1 MKIIRLLYTNYCLSF
16 LICFLSSLII
26 FFIFS
31 LIGNLNEELLFNTI
45 LKLSLLNSLQ
55 ILIYVPAFIFLMSVI
70 LFIIFLR
77 MKNEIIIIKTYLSA
91 QRFLIFFIP
100 VVILFS
106 ILELNKSKII
116 LSVDD
121 IKDEILQSNKYTKT
135 KIFLKEDT
143 NLKTYTVLNSFDF
156 NNINNLEY
164 RSYQIL
170 NNKINIAEYS
180 NSLSILDNI
189 LRVNNYTIYKEDL
202 IENVNRKKMLDIS
215 INQLSDTKTFVKKL
229 TTNKNFKVEISLLN
243 LFIFF
248 VLFFLYIFF
257 IFFNS
262 KFVNSKQSLRFPILI
277 SILILIYAFIVFNTS
292 LSFYKKEFEIIGS
305 VIVGMFLL
313 KEYLSE

>member
-202 IENVNRKKMLDIS
+202 IENVNRKKMLDYIHKS
-215 INQLSDTKTFVKKL
+215 QSVQKT
-229 TTNKNFKVEISLLN
+229 
-243 LFIFF
+243 
-248 VLFFLYIFF
+248 YI
-257 IFFNS
+257 
-262 KFVNSKQSLRFPILI
+262 Q
-277 SILILIYAFIVFNTS
+277 
-292 LSFYKKEFEIIGS
+292 
-305 VIVGMFLL
+305 
-313 KEYLSE
+313 

>member
-1 MKIIRLLYTNYCLSF
+1 MKIIRLLYIKYSLSL
-16 LICFLSSLII
+16 LICILSSLII
-26 FFIFS
+26 FLIFS

-70 LFIIFLR
+70 LFTIFLR
-77 MKNEIIIIKTYLSA
+77 MKNEIIIIKTYLSV

-100 VVILFS
+100 VVIIFS
-106 ILELNKSKII
+106 VLELNKSKII
-116 LSVDD
+116 LSLDD
-121 IKDEILQSNKYTKT
+121 IKEEILQNNNYTKT

-143 NLKTYTVLNSFDF
+143 NLKTYTVLNSLDF

-180 NSLSILDNI
+180 NSLFILDNI
-189 LRVNNYTIYKEDL
+189 LRINNYTIYKENL

-215 INQLSDTKTFVKKL
+215 INQLLDTKTFVKKI
-229 TTNKNFKVEISLLN
+229 TTNNNFMVEISLLN

-277 SILILIYAFIVFNTS
+277 SILILIYAFIIFNTS